1 MDKLIRR
8 KVLISMLFI
17 GLTMMG
23 LFSYRYLPME
33 LYPDAEYPTLH
44 ININTKTNLDP
55 KYIENQ
61 AVIPVEGV
69 VSGMERVEKINTRI
83 SPQGAN
89 TTVSFTKSTNIK
101 YAYLKLEEKIKSIT
115 KNLPEEFTVQVSKA
129 GSGMAS
135 DQFMTLQVLSSEDVD
150 YVRNITDA
158 DIVPV
163 LESTDGIASVNVMGG
178 RQKSIEILLDKEKCK
193 ALNITAS
200 QISSLI
206 SGNMSEKTFAGSVK
220 PAPAWQA
227 TSS

>member
-44 ININTKTNLDP
+44 INISTKTNLDP
-55 KYIENQ
+55 QYIKSQ
-61 AVIPVEGV
+61 AVIPVEGII
-69 VSGMERVEKINTRI
+69 SGMEGVEEINTRI
-83 SPQGAN
+83 SSQGAN
-89 TTVSFTKSTNIK
+89 TTVSFTKNTNIK
-101 YAYLKLEEKIKSIT
+101 YTYLKLEEKIKAIA
-115 KNLPEEFTVQVSKA
+115 KNLPEEFSVQVSKA
-129 GSGMAS
+129 GVGMAS
-135 DQFMTLQVLSSEDVD
+135 DQFMTLQVLSDEDID

-178 RQKSIEILLDKEKCK
+178 RQKSIEILLDKEKCSHAHK
-193 ALNITAS
+193 TGMS
-200 QISSLI
+200 QAQF
-206 SGNMSEKTFAGSVK
+206 SENTYN
-220 PAPAWQA
+220 QIQ
-227 TSS
+227 

>member
-23 LFSYRYLPME
+23 VFSYRYLPME

-69 VSGMERVEKINTRI
+69 VSGMEGVEKINTRI

-135 DQFMTLQVLSSEDVD
+135 ALSDRSWNSLFP
-150 YVRNITDA
+150 VRSYFPHKRTTHH
-158 DIVPV
+158 
-163 LESTDGIASVNVMGG
+163 S
-178 RQKSIEILLDKEKCK
+178 C
-193 ALNITAS
+193 
-200 QISSLI
+200 
-206 SGNMSEKTFAGSVK
+206 
-220 PAPAWQA
+220 
-227 TSS
+227 